1 MAQVHCW
8 DDLIKAAKATFPETN
23 LNRLLLA
30 RDNLGVL
37 VREVAHAHEL
47 TLADRARRNIFVRD
61 GELHDGPPELHFAA
75 AANA

>member
-8 DDLIKAAKATFPETN
+8 DDLIKATKATFPETN

-37 VREVAHAHEL
+37 VREVAHAHDL
-47 TLADRARRNIFVRD
+47 TLAEAAEMVALRLPYYAPDTFTFVDQR
-61 GELHDGPPELHFAA
+61 LSA
-75 AANA
+75 